1 MKRWK
6 IQRLCDTEELS
17 RCCTHK
23 NLMSAQPSG
32 LSPSSTSLR
41 QTTRL
46 PNNCS
51 YWSSG
56 KTTEW
61 AIMDQSDRYTV
72 CVCVCLCECT
82 ALNVRQPKSFTAGA
96 LKSTVQGILFFF
108 QTKRCGLE
116 WHPVLWRLSSEQPQ
130 ADSGQVVANSQCHA
144 RTWPMKEGEPCHL
157 GHQLKKRGCN
167 SVIINIWTNRESAVG
182 GYVLKTHVTAWN
194 TGHRCLLRRALLL
207 KLNWLHD

>member
-1 MKRWK
+1 
-6 IQRLCDTEELS
+6 
-17 RCCTHK
+17 
-23 NLMSAQPSG
+23 MSAQPSG

-61 AIMDQSDRYTV
+61 AIMDQSDRYT
-72 CVCVCLCECT
+72 VCVCLCECT

-157 GHQLKKRGCN
+157 GHQMKKRGCN

>member
-1 MKRWK
+1 
-6 IQRLCDTEELS
+6 
-17 RCCTHK
+17 
-23 NLMSAQPSG
+23 MSAQPSG

-72 CVCVCLCECT
+72 CVCVSVWMHCT
-82 ALNVRQPKSFTAGA
+82 QCQTTKIIYSRCSKKHSAGYP
-96 LKSTVQGILFFF
+96 LFF

-157 GHQLKKRGCN
+157 GHQMKKRGCN

-182 GYVLKTHVTAWN
+182 GYVLKTHITAWN